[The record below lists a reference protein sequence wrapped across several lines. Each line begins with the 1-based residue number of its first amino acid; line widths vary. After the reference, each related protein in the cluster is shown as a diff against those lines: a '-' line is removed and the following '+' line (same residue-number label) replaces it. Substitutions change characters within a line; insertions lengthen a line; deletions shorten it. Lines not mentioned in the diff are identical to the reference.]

1 MSDYVVNKE
10 FVVKKT
16 YAFTEEDLENIL
28 KAYLDLQGEI
38 HFNWSSGQC
47 VYLTIRTTE
56 VKSA

>member
-1 MSDYVVNKE
+1 MSDYE
-10 FVVKKT
+10 IVVKKT
-16 YAFTEEDLENIL
+16 YSFTEEDLENIL